1 MEFSQVILGIDI
13 MEITENSVLFSSYKK
28 ALVNKVYKILP
39 LYEESNVGL
48 FANIQSLI
56 YELHGILIVIHSLN
70 KNANFLS
77 LIAILE
83 SLSDDSLFFDLDHE
97 TVKREVFKCLD
108 LVKKMDMEV

>member
-1 MEFSQVILGIDI
+1 MESGAILGTFT
-13 MEITENSVLFSSYKK
+13 MEITENSILFSSYKN

-39 LYEESNVGL
+39 LYEENNIGL

-56 YELHGILIVIHSLN
+56 FELHGILIVIHSLN
-70 KNANFLS
+70 SNANFLS

-108 LVKKMDMEV
+108 LVKKMDVEV